1 MSNLVK
7 RILTS
12 LPLIILIFVA
22 LINQI
27 YLSIILIFISYFL
40 LNEIYNILKKMYLNK
55 KILFFSN
62 LTATLYIIFF
72 SVLIFF
78 YLSEDNQQNELK
90 IFYILLVCIST
101 DIGGYIFGKTFKG
114 KKLTRISPKK
124 TFSGMYGSFL
134 LPLIIFILFYYLSIF
149 NLEYLYLSI
158 FISLVSQAGDLFI
171 SSLKRKAKLKDTGSL
186 LPGHGG
192 ILDRVDG
199 IIFAVPFSILL
210 IIYFNI

>member
-1 MSNLVK
+1 MSNFIK

-12 LPLIILIFVA
+12 LPLIILILVA
-22 LINQI
+22 LINQF
-27 YLSIILIFISYFL
+27 YLLIILLFISYFL
-40 LNEIYNILKKMYLNK
+40 LNEFYNILKKMYLNK

-62 LTATLYIIFF
+62 LIATLYIIFF

-78 YLSEDNQQNELK
+78 YLSADNQQNELK
-90 IFYILLVCIST
+90 IVYILLVCIST
-101 DIGGYIFGKTFKG
+101 DVGGYIFGKTFKG
-114 KKLTRISPKK
+114 KKLTRISPNK

-192 ILDRVDG
+192 ILDRIDG
-199 IIFAVPFSILL
+199 IIFAVPFAILS

>member
-1 MSNLVK
+1 MSNFIK

-22 LINQI
+22 LINQF
-27 YLSIILIFISYFL
+27 YLLIILLFISYFL
-40 LNEIYNILKKMYLNK
+40 FNEFYNILKKMYLNK

-62 LTATLYIIFF
+62 LIATLYIIFF

-78 YLSEDNQQNELK
+78 YLSADNQQNELK
-90 IFYILLVCIST
+90 IVYILLVCIST
-101 DIGGYIFGKTFKG
+101 DVGGYIFGKTFKG
-114 KKLTRISPKK
+114 KKLTRISPNK

-134 LPLIIFILFYYLSIF
+134 LPLIIFILFYYFSIF
-149 NLEYLYLSI
+149 NLEYLYVSI
-158 FISLVSQAGDLFI
+158 FISLVSQIGDLFI
-171 SSLKRKAKLKDTGSL
+171 SSLKRKAKLKDTGNL

-192 ILDRVDG
+192 ILDRIDG